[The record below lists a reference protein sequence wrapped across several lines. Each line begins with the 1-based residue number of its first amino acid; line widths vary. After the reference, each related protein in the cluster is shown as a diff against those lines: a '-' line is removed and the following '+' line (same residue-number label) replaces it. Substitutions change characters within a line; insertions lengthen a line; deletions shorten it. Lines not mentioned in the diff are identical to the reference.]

1 MSRLRVAAV
10 VLASLAAPVRGSA
23 AEEPALYVKCG
34 RLFDGASEALR
45 DGVALVVRGGTIA
58 ELGPGL
64 PVPAGATV
72 LDLSRLTVVP
82 GFIDAHTHVALHPG
96 DYDGQVLRE
105 TPEMRTIHA
114 TLSARATLEAGVTTV
129 RDLGNEGA
137 GFADI
142 AVRDAAAKGLIPGPR
157 ILAAIQPVTATG
169 GYGLVGYSPYAKLPP
184 IAYEA
189 DGPTGVRV
197 QVRRLV
203 REGADVIKVYMESYE
218 KRQTDSDVLSGT
230 RIYTDEELQAIVE
243 EAHGSGVKVAAHT
256 YYDESALRA
265 VAAGVD
271 SIEHGLYVQE
281 ATFRRMAEK
290 GIAYVPTLLVYEL
303 WRDGKIFTGSSP
315 VTLEKV
321 RRTVD
326 RHADAFRAALRTPV
340 KVVMGSDTFERPGT
354 NTHEIVAMVRTG
366 MTPLEALRSATS
378 RAAELLGLEGRVGVL
393 RQGAAADLVALEGDP
408 LRDIQAVTKPVVVM
422 KAGKV
427 ALDRRP
433 TAASRP

>member
-1 MSRLRVAAV
+1 MKHLMVWALLAWSATAPSRVQ
-10 VLASLAAPVRGSA
+10 
-23 AEEPALYVKCG
+23 AEEALVYVKCG
-34 RLFDGASEALR
+34 RLFDGTSATLR
-45 DGVALVVRGGTIA
+45 DGVGIVVRGGVIA
-58 ELGPGL
+58 DIGPSL

-72 LDLSRLTVVP
+72 LDLGRFSVVP
-82 GFIDAHTHVALHPG
+82 GLIDAHTHVALHPG

-114 TLSARATLEAGVTTV
+114 TLSARAILESGITTV

-142 AVRDAAAKGLIPGPR
+142 AVRDAAARGLIPGPR

-169 GYGLVGYSPYAKLPP
+169 AYGLVGYSPYAKLPN

-189 DGPTGVRV
+189 DGPVGVRV

-218 KRQTDSDVLSGT
+218 KRQAESDVLSGA

-243 EAHGSGVKVAAHT
+243 EAHSSGVTVAAHT
-256 YYDESALRA
+256 YYDESAQRA
-265 VAAGVD
+265 VTAGVD
-271 SIEHGLYVQE
+271 SVEHGLYVSE

-303 WRDGKIFTGSSP
+303 WRDGKIFSGSSP
-315 VTLEKV
+315 VTLDKV

-326 RHADAFRAALRTPV
+326 RHADAFRAALRTNV
-340 KVVMGSDTFERPGT
+340 RIVMGSDTFELPGT
-354 NTHEIVAMVRTG
+354 NSQELVAMVRTG
-366 MTPLEALRSATS
+366 MSPLEALHSATS
-378 RAAELLGLEGRVGVL
+378 RAGELLGLKDRVGVL
-393 RQGAAADLVALEGDP
+393 RPGAAADLVALAGDP
-408 LRDIQAVTKPVVVM
+408 LADIETVTKPVLVM
-422 KAGKV
+422 KGGRV
-427 ALDRRP
+427 AVDRR
-433 TAASRP
+433 